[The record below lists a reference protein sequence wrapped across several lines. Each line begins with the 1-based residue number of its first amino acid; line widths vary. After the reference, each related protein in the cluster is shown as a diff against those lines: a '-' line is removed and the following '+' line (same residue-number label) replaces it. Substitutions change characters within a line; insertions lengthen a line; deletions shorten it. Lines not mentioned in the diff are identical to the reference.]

1 MSSLSAKVKVILKS
15 YYKFNDDIR
24 QKLRILFNQ
33 NIRPKKKYYFNDNLV
48 NLNIIYCK
56 IHSLKKPHIH
66 NDVIQ
71 LFYNEPEK
79 FFSNHEE
86 LLNATSYY
94 DDSETSIFIHYFYVL
109 HMMFKKEKK
118 NEFKYDIYKS
128 NFNSFFSFHGKYL
141 SIQDLSLETPLH
153 KIVKFKKKKFFL
165 KIYQLLKKINVVNE
179 KIISFKNVNDESCF
193 DIIVKDIEL
202 NRIKIIQN
210 KNYFELF
217 SSQIYFDKIFFKD
230 IKFNE
235 LYDGLLNLWE
245 NVIEQVNK
253 FFNSN
258 INYFNCL
265 FHLCKTNNDYQK
277 LFQLISNISN
287 KKVDEEINLFSI
299 GNHISYV
306 LRKMK
311 MPDKTGE
318 YGIKLINNILP
329 NLLSKKSNE
338 KLFEDLEIKAGH
350 IKAKFNI
357 NSLVINLV
365 KNSYITFSNK
375 YEIMHLLEKQLKEKL
390 DEENDEDVCY
400 LYKLFHMYNKKL
412 INKNSITTYFKRYE
426 FIRKIFADYFFIGR
440 LYRVI
445 YNFCYKYD
453 RGNAKNYIIKLSK
466 FLKSKKNKE
475 YYSHYK
481 ATYLMQDSE
490 ISIILKIII
499 LFEEQN
505 YYTN

>member
-33 NIRPKKKYYFNDNLV
+33 NIRHKKKYYFNDNLV

-210 KNYFELF
+210 KNYFELYNNF
-217 SSQIYFDKIFFKD
+217 
-230 IKFNE
+230 IK
-235 LYDGLLNLWE
+235 Y
-245 NVIEQVNK
+245 
-253 FFNSN
+253 NS
-258 INYFNCL
+258 
-265 FHLCKTNNDYQK
+265 
-277 LFQLISNISN
+277 
-287 KKVDEEINLFSI
+287 
-299 GNHISYV
+299 
-306 LRKMK
+306 
-311 MPDKTGE
+311 
-318 YGIKLINNILP
+318 
-329 NLLSKKSNE
+329 
-338 KLFEDLEIKAGH
+338 
-350 IKAKFNI
+350 
-357 NSLVINLV
+357 
-365 KNSYITFSNK
+365 
-375 YEIMHLLEKQLKEKL
+375 
-390 DEENDEDVCY
+390 
-400 LYKLFHMYNKKL
+400 
-412 INKNSITTYFKRYE
+412 
-426 FIRKIFADYFFIGR
+426 
-440 LYRVI
+440 
-445 YNFCYKYD
+445 
-453 RGNAKNYIIKLSK
+453 
-466 FLKSKKNKE
+466 
-475 YYSHYK
+475 
-481 ATYLMQDSE
+481 
-490 ISIILKIII
+490 
-499 LFEEQN
+499 
-505 YYTN
+505 